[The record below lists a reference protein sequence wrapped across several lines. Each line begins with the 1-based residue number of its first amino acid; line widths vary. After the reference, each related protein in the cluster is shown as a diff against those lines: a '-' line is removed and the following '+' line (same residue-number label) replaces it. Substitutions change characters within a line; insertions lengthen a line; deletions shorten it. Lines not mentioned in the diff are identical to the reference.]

1 MAGISTPAK
10 ERIMKLMLAGLLL
23 LAATVPVFADEPLD
37 YKTAYA
43 KAQQGDKPMLV
54 LVTATWCPPCQSMK
68 ATTIPQLLRQDAFK
82 DFHYATV
89 DLDEEAELAQKLIGN
104 RGVPQLIVFEKLEG
118 KWQKRYMAG
127 YQTVANVEKFIL
139 NPVVVRTADATVDAI
154 GTTEKK

>member
-1 MAGISTPAK
+1 
-10 ERIMKLMLAGLLL
+10 MKLMLAGLLL

-104 RGVPQLIVFEKLEG
+104 RGVPQLIVFEKLDG

>member
-1 MAGISTPAK
+1 
-10 ERIMKLMLAGLLL
+10 MKLMLAGLLL

>member
-1 MAGISTPAK
+1 
-10 ERIMKLMLAGLLL
+10 MKLLLSWLLL
-23 LAATVPVFADEPLD
+23 LAATVPVLADEPLD

-43 KAQQGDKPMLV
+43 KAQQGDKPLLV

-68 ATTIPQLLRQDAFK
+68 ATTIPQLLSKDAFK

-89 DLDEEAELAQKLIGN
+89 DLDDESELAQKLIGN
-104 RGVPQLIVFEKLEG
+104 RGVPQLIVFEKVDG

-139 NPVVVRTADATVDAI
+139 TDSVVRTADASSNEPTVD
-154 GTTEKK
+154 KK

>member
-1 MAGISTPAK
+1 
-10 ERIMKLMLAGLLL
+10 MKLMLAGLLL
-23 LAATVPVFADEPLD
+23 LAATVPVLADEPLD

-43 KAQQGDKPMLV
+43 KAQQGDKPLLV

-104 RGVPQLIVFEKLEG
+104 RGVPQLIVFEKVEG

-139 NPVVVRTADATVDAI
+139 NPVVVRTADAAAEGI

>member
-1 MAGISTPAK
+1 
-10 ERIMKLMLAGLLL
+10 MKLLLAGLLL
-23 LAATVPVFADEPLD
+23 LVASVPVLADEPLD

-43 KAQQGDKPMLV
+43 RAQQGDKPLLV

-104 RGVPQLIVFEKLEG
+104 RGVPQLIVFEKVEG

-139 NPVVVRTADATVDAI
+139 APAVVRTADAGSDIVGSTD
-154 GTTEKK
+154 K

>member
-1 MAGISTPAK
+1 
-10 ERIMKLMLAGLLL
+10 MKLMLAGLLL

-43 KAQQGDKPMLV
+43 KAQQGDKPLLV

-89 DLDEEAELAQKLIGN
+89 DLDEEADLAQKLIGN
-104 RGVPQLIVFEKLEG
+104 RGVPQLIVFEKVEG

-139 NPVVVRTADATVDAI
+139 NPIVVRTADATAETI
-154 GTTEKK
+154 GTTDKK

>member
-1 MAGISTPAK
+1 
-10 ERIMKLMLAGLLL
+10 MKLMLAGLLL

-37 YKTAYA
+37 YKTACA
-43 KAQQGDKPMLV
+43 KAQQGDKPLLV

-104 RGVPQLIVFEKLEG
+104 RGVPQLIVFEKVEG

-139 NPVVVRTADATVDAI
+139 NPVVVRTADAAAEGI

>member
-1 MAGISTPAK
+1 
-10 ERIMKLMLAGLLL
+10 MKLLLSWLLL
-23 LAATVPVFADEPLD
+23 LAATVPVLADEPLD

-68 ATTIPQLLRQDAFK
+68 ATTIPQLLSKDAFK
-82 DFHYATV
+82 DYHYATV

-104 RGVPQLIVFEKLEG
+104 RGVPQLIVFEKVDG

-127 YQTVANVEKFIL
+127 YQTVGNVEKFIL
-139 NPVVVRTADATVDAI
+139 SENVVRTADATSTEPTV
-154 GTTEKK
+154 EKK

>member
-1 MAGISTPAK
+1 
-10 ERIMKLMLAGLLL
+10 
-23 LAATVPVFADEPLD
+23 

-43 KAQQGDKPMLV
+43 KAQQGDKPLLV

-104 RGVPQLIVFEKLEG
+104 RGVPQLIVFEKVEG

-139 NPVVVRTADATVDAI
+139 NPVVVRTADAAAEGI